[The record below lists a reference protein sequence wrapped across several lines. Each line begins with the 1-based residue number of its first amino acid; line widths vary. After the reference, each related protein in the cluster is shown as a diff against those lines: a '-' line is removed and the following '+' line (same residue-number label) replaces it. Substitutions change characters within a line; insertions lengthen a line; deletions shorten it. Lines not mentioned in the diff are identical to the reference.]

1 LSHVVLAST
10 RRRALGL
17 NRFETFARTGRT
29 MNLEVSV
36 GERLKVVTVQDDAGN
51 VLRQPEVRDVSV

>member
-1 LSHVVLAST
+1 
-10 RRRALGL
+10 
-17 NRFETFARTGRT
+17 

-36 GERLKVVTVQDDAGN
+36 GERLKFVTVQDDAGN